1 MISSVLP
8 GSKASNS
15 NSDMKGA
22 KSQLYHWPR
31 LSLDNST
38 RMQGAKRTSWVA
50 SCSNDDCGMENEGPG
65 LEWHAGCQGV
75 LALSC
80 DFLLYLFSSLSP
92 LLIPVSSPL
101 DLSPARR
108 LAKDFRSGWE
118 RALLTLQAESTTGSQ
133 AFHKVWGWAESN
145 KTNKQTKKQ
154 NPFTSDE
161 INGRQ
166 FGKDVEEVVK
176 SYEHRKSLCLGTLR
190 GLSSL
195 IIRLIITPSSGI
207 MFLLKVLHLSSNNFI
222 LFSTAPYKAV
232 LISTNLHMGKL
243 SHGKEKVTSW
253 LAFVLLCSHKFIS
266 KYNKEQCNC

>member
-1 MISSVLP
+1 MISNVLP
-8 GSKASNS
+8 GYKASNS

-31 LSLDNST
+31 LSPDSCNVT
-38 RMQGAKRTSWVA
+38 RMQGARRTSRVV
-50 SCSNDDCGMENEGPG
+50 SCSKDDRGMQNEGPG
-65 LEWHAGCQGV
+65 LEWHASCQGV

-80 DFLLYLFSSLSP
+80 DFLLLLFSSLSP
-92 LLIPVSSPL
+92 LLVRVSSPL

-133 AFHKVWGWAESN
+133 AFHKPWGWTESN
-145 KTNKQTKKQ
+145 LKNKTEQ

-166 FGKDVEEVVK
+166 FRKDMEEVVK
-176 SYEHRKSLCLGTLR
+176 SYEHRKSLWLGTLR
-190 GLSSL
+190 GLRSL
-195 IIRLIITPSSGI
+195 IIRLIITPSSGR
-207 MFLLKVLHLSSNNFI
+207 MFLLKVLHLSSSNFI
-222 LFSTAPYKAV
+222 HFSIAPYKAV
-232 LISTNLHMGKL
+232 LISTDLHMGKL
-243 SHGKEKVTSW
+243 SHGKEKVA
-253 LAFVLLCSHKFIS
+253 LVLLCSKKFIS